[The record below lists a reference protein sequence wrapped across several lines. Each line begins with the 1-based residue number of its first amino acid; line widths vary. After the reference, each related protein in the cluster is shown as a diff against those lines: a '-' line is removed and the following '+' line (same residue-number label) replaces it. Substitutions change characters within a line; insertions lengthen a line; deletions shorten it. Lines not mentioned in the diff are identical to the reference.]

1 MPTPPSGP
9 TFESVTALT
18 PHRTRV
24 VCGVG
29 VSGGHEPAVRQA
41 CALAG
46 SDGHVALVCVLAP
59 GSHPTLAS
67 AALERAMRQARA
79 AGVASSAYIIRS
91 AQAAAVVLRAAAD
104 GVAVVVGAHHWPTSF

>member
-1 MPTPPSGP
+1 M
-9 TFESVTALT
+9 AT

-24 VCGVG
+24 VCGIDL
-29 VSGGHEPAVRQA
+29 SGDHGPIVREA

-46 SDGHVALVCVLAP
+46 PDGHVALVCVLAP
-59 GSHPTLAS
+59 GGHPTLPALAG

-79 AGVASSAYIIRS
+79 ARVASSASVIRS

-104 GVAVVVGAHHWPTSF
+104 GDAVVVGAHRWPTAD